1 MNFNG
6 LVPLYICSPYTQHIA
21 SVSSRPSLHSHT
33 PSSYPSML
41 SVRVLPESAVLSMHG
56 VIRWRF
62 VFVSI
67 GRAGA
72 GAAQGNFGPLILW
85 LLLVFFSCPPL
96 TVVSSRGPLAAYEAF
111 LGGCVRD
118 GLGERGLRGGVGWV
132 VIRLNSCVS
141 VLLMLLFD
149 TPLS

>member
-33 PSSYPSML
+33 HSSYPSML

-85 LLLVFFSCPPL
+85 LLLVFFSLPP
-96 TVVSSRGPLAAYEAF
+96 THCRFEPWPASCIRGVFGRLREGWTWRAWVA
-111 LGGCVRD
+111 G
-118 GLGERGLRGGVGWV
+118 RGGVGGYPFEQLRV
-132 VIRLNSCVS
+132 RAPDAS
-141 VLLMLLFD
+141 V
-149 TPLS
+149 